1 MEVIVSAFDDH
12 MSAVGIPENKIAVL
26 DIPEPAKLEETL
38 LLAWR
43 IWPRPEAALEVLPM
57 HHRMSHESISTE
69 PVIQVASVD
78 NGDDFGQ
85 HSSSDGF
92 DSDESQT
99 IESQTIESNRLLLE
113 EFIQKMSIMSYEE
126 VRDRTRQWNCPACHG
141 GPGATRRYSGL
152 RPLLAHANAN
162 EKRRM
167 KLHKELAQLLG
178 EELRKWRTPVQ
189 RFSAKRKTLGDVE
202 VVWPPMVIIMNTGF
216 RQDVNHGMN
225 GMGNLDLV
233 KHFDA
238 YSPVKSRKCYAPQE
252 LYGMN
257 VLIFESSADGYLAA
271 KLLHKQFK
279 TEERGRV
286 HFDPL
291 AGGLYGYLAVT
302 KDLHIFNQTHRGNN
316 KLKYEI
322 RSYRQMVTNQI
333 KQMAK
338 EKKQLQWLKFKFV
351 EEQSRA
357 DALAHALDM
366 KNKEMEIVSKRSNSQ
381 HQEYHEQLEF
391 LERFYEDQFNQA
403 KDLNIDKNILEL
415 GQFNDMKNENED

>member
-12 MSAVGIPENKIAVL
+12 MSAVGIPENK
-26 DIPEPAKLEETL
+26 
-38 LLAWR
+38 
-43 IWPRPEAALEVLPM
+43 
-57 HHRMSHESISTE
+57 ISTE

-99 IESQTIESNRLLLE
+99 IESNMLLLE
-113 EFIQKMSIMSYEE
+113 EFIQKLSIMIYEE

-141 GPGATRRYSGL
+141 GPGA
-152 RPLLAHANAN
+152 
-162 EKRRM
+162 
-167 KLHKELAQLLG
+167 
-178 EELRKWRTPVQ
+178 TPVQ

-202 VVWPPMVIIMNTGF
+202 VVWPPMVIIMNTG
-216 RQDVNHGMN
+216 MN
-225 GMGNLDLV
+225 GMGKLDLV
-233 KHFDA
+233 KYFDA
-238 YSPVKSRKCYAPQE
+238 YSPVKSRKCYAPHE
-252 LYGMN
+252 RYGMN
-257 VLIFESSADGYLAA
+257 VLIFESSADGYLMA

-302 KDLHIFNQTHRGNN
+302 KDLHIFNQTHRGKN

-322 RSYRQMVTNQI
+322 RSYRQMAI
-333 KQMAK
+333 
-338 EKKQLQWLKFKFV
+338 EKKQLQGLKFK
-351 EEQSRA
+351 EQSRA

-366 KNKEMEIVSKRSNSQ
+366 KNKEMEIVRQRSNSQ

-391 LERFYEDQFNQA
+391 LERFYEDQINLA
-403 KDLNIDKNILEL
+403 RDLNIDKNILEL

>member
-1 MEVIVSAFDDH
+1 MEVIVSGFDDH
-12 MSAVGIPENKIAVL
+12 MSAVGIPENKIAVS

-38 LLAWR
+38 LLAWHT
-43 IWPRPEAALEVLPM
+43 WPRPEAALEVLPM

-99 IESQTIESNRLLLE
+99 IESNRLLLE
-113 EFIQKMSIMSYEE
+113 EFIQKLSIMSYEE

-178 EELRKWRTPVQ
+178 EELRKWKTPVQ
-189 RFSAKRKTLGDVE
+189 RFSAKRKTLGNVE
-202 VVWPPMVIIMNTGF
+202 VVWPPMVIIMNTGL

-225 GMGNLDLV
+225 GMGKLDLV
-233 KHFDA
+233 KYFDA

-252 LYGMN
+252 RYEMN
-257 VLIFESSADGYLAA
+257 VLIFESSADGYLEA

-302 KDLHIFNQTHRGNN
+302 KDLHIFNQTHRGKN

-322 RSYRQMVTNQI
+322 RSYRQMAI
-333 KQMAK
+333 
-338 EKKQLQWLKFKFV
+338 EKKQLQGLKFK
-351 EEQSRA
+351 EQSRA

-366 KNKEMEIVSKRSNSQ
+366 KNKEMEIVRQRSNSQ

-391 LERFYEDQFNQA
+391 LERFYEDQINQA
-403 KDLNIDKNILEL
+403 RDLNIDNNILEL
-415 GQFNDMKNENED
+415 GQFNDIKNENED